1 MRTISRGRIMKCNC
15 YVQHLDEGQR
25 YVMRYGAHTLDC
37 PVYRKSGDLLDNRRD
52 ENIRKF
58 HTGS

>member
-1 MRTISRGRIMKCNC
+1 MKCNC